1 MLFEIMNSAT
11 EDDIPR
17 LLLSIQASRSLLKS
31 RLYCETSTV
40 SGKKKKLIKWNWST
54 FISQTSLLLPSFPLF
69 SPWPIPTYCRRHS
82 HQNAIILYT
91 KLTKKKAFNKSK
103 MVCPL
108 CNGGCERNVTIE
120 AALTSLSMV
129 SHVTASVRFCLHS
142 IYSVDL
148 RLISPVTKNKTTT
161 HKYSLSN

>member
-40 SGKKKKLIKWNWST
+40 SEKKKKKIDKMKLIYFHLSNFSFTPFPST
-54 FISQTSLLLPSFPLF
+54 LLGPFLPNVGD
-69 SPWPIPTYCRRHS
+69 S

-91 KLTKKKAFNKSK
+91 KLTKKSIQQKQNG
-103 MVCPL
+103 VPL
-108 CNGGCERNVTIE
+108 CNGECERNVTIE
-120 AALTSLSMV
+120 AAVTSMSMV

-148 RLISPVTKNKTTT
+148 RLLLLKIK
-161 HKYSLSN
+161 